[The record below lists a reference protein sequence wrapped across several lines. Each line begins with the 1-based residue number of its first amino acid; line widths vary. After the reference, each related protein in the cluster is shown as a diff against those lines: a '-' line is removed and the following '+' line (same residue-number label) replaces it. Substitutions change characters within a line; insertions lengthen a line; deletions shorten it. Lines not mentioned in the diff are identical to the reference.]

1 MMFFHKKNRYEL
13 DMTTA
18 NNALQNIL
26 SSCNQPVNTIPF
38 DKLVLRKKVNAAS
51 YNRLIVATTL
61 IFVLT
66 FLSPLA
72 IVPLSEM
79 TEKLLAPTPAVLT
92 LDYVE
97 NNILSLKF
105 TGDNILY
112 EEAFMETVKN
122 AASICLDYGWRIHA
136 DEAQTGEAQGWFN
149 GFPEAGLPAPVPGE
163 STALGRH
170 SVIWYENR
178 FEAPLRASGLS
189 WSWRGR
195 RTTQRSG

>member
-1 MMFFHKKNRYEL
+1 MFFHKKNRYEL

-51 YNRLIVATTL
+51 YNHLIAATAL

-72 IVPLSEM
+72 IVPLSELTAKM
-79 TEKLLAPTPAVLT
+79 LVSTPPELT

-97 NNILSLKF
+97 NNILSLQF

-112 EEAFMETVKN
+112 TEAFMETMSGEVIEPLSVDASQGVISFPFLSEEANIYVPVKN
-122 AASICLDYGWRIHA
+122 GETIHLLFTP
-136 DEAQTGEAQGWFN
+136 DN
-149 GFPEAGLPAPVPGE
+149 V
-163 STALGRH
+163 
-170 SVIWYENR
+170 
-178 FEAPLRASGLS
+178 SGME
-189 WSWRGR
+189 
-195 RTTQRSG
+195 Q

>member
-1 MMFFHKKNRYEL
+1 MLCR
-13 DMTTA
+13 
-18 NNALQNIL
+18 I
-26 SSCNQPVNTIPF
+26 SCPVATSRSIRSLLTSWCF
-38 DKLVLRKKVNAAS
+38 AKVNAAS

-112 EEAFMETVKN
+112 EEAFMETV
-122 AASICLDYGWRIHA
+122 SGDHR
-136 DEAQTGEAQGWFN
+136 
-149 GFPEAGLPAPVPGE
+149 
-163 STALGRH
+163 TALCGFLQGCDQF
-170 SVIWYENR
+170 SV
-178 FEAPLRASGLS
+178 FV
-189 WSWRGR
+189 RGSQYLCPR
-195 RTTQRSG
+195 QKR

>member
-1 MMFFHKKNRYEL
+1 MFFHKKNRYEL

-79 TEKLLAPTPAVLT
+79 TEKLLAPIIEP
-92 LDYVE
+92 
-97 NNILSLKF
+97 LSVDSSKGVINFPFLS
-105 TGDNILY
+105 
-112 EEAFMETVKN
+112 EEANIYVPVKN
-122 AASICLDYGWRIHA
+122 GETLHLLFTPDNV
-136 DEAQTGEAQGWFN
+136 TGLEQ
-149 GFPEAGLPAPVPGE
+149 
-163 STALGRH
+163 
-170 SVIWYENR
+170 
-178 FEAPLRASGLS
+178 
-189 WSWRGR
+189 
-195 RTTQRSG
+195 

>member
-1 MMFFHKKNRYEL
+1 MFFHKKNRYEL

-26 SSCNQPVNTIPF
+26 STCNQPVNTIPF

-51 YNRLIVATTL
+51 YNHLIAATAL

-72 IVPLSEM
+72 IVPLSELTAKM
-79 TEKLLAPTPAVLT
+79 LVSTPPELT

-97 NNILSLKF
+97 KNILSLQF

-112 EEAFMETVKN
+112 TEAFMETMSGEVIEPLSVDASQGVISFPFLSEEANIYVPVKN
-122 AASICLDYGWRIHA
+122 GETIHLLFTP
-136 DEAQTGEAQGWFN
+136 DN
-149 GFPEAGLPAPVPGE
+149 V
-163 STALGRH
+163 
-170 SVIWYENR
+170 
-178 FEAPLRASGLS
+178 SGME
-189 WSWRGR
+189 
-195 RTTQRSG
+195 Q

>member
-1 MMFFHKKNRYEL
+1 MFFHKKNRYEL

-51 YNRLIVATTL
+51 YNRLIAATAL

-72 IVPLSEM
+72 IVPLSELSE
-79 TEKLLAPTPAVLT
+79 TLFVPAPAELT

-97 NNILSLKF
+97 NNILSLQF

-112 EEAFMETVKN
+112 NEAFMETMSGEIIEPLSVDASQGVISFPFLSEEANIYVPVK
-122 AASICLDYGWRIHA
+122 G
-136 DEAQTGEAQGWFN
+136 GEAIHLLFTPDDVTGVEQ
-149 GFPEAGLPAPVPGE
+149 
-163 STALGRH
+163 
-170 SVIWYENR
+170 
-178 FEAPLRASGLS
+178 
-189 WSWRGR
+189 
-195 RTTQRSG
+195 

>member
-1 MMFFHKKNRYEL
+1 MFFHKKNRYEL
-13 DMTTA
+13 DMATA

-79 TEKLLAPTPAVLT
+79 TEKLLSPHLR
-92 LDYVE
+92 
-97 NNILSLKF
+97 
-105 TGDNILY
+105 
-112 EEAFMETVKN
+112 
-122 AASICLDYGWRIHA
+122 CLHWIM
-136 DEAQTGEAQGWFN
+136 WKIIF
-149 GFPEAGLPAPVPGE
+149 
-163 STALGRH
+163 
-170 SVIWYENR
+170 
-178 FEAPLRASGLS
+178 
-189 WSWRGR
+189 
-195 RTTQRSG
+195 

>member
-1 MMFFHKKNRYEL
+1 MFFHKKNRYEL

-26 SSCNQPVNTIPF
+26 STCNQPVNTIPF

-51 YNRLIVATTL
+51 YNRLIIATAL

-72 IVPLSEM
+72 IIPLSELN
-79 TEKLLAPTPAVLT
+79 ERLFSPTPAVLT

-105 TGDNILY
+105 TGENILY
-112 EEAFMETVKN
+112 EEAFMETLSGEIIAPISVDSSKGVINFPFLSEEANIYVPVKN
-122 AASICLDYGWRIHA
+122 GEPLHLLFTPDHVTGM
-136 DEAQTGEAQGWFN
+136 DE
-149 GFPEAGLPAPVPGE
+149 
-163 STALGRH
+163 
-170 SVIWYENR
+170 
-178 FEAPLRASGLS
+178 
-189 WSWRGR
+189 
-195 RTTQRSG
+195 